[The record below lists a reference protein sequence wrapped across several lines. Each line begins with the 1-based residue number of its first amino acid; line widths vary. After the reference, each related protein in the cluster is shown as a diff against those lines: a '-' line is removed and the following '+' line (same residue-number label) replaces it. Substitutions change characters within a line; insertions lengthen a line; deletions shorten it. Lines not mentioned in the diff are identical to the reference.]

1 MSGRTA
7 APRASRE
14 GRRAL
19 VAGLAI
25 VAGYA
30 ALAAWS
36 SSLSPLARGPLLDGT
51 APVNYRWV
59 SPPPELASTN
69 QPPSVGRFELPLR
82 NAGVGTQ
89 VLFTDDNQVT
99 VVVEGGAIGPSPGQR
114 SVRLVVEPVD
124 PATLAPPGDGLAA
137 FGNAYRLTASFQP
150 SGNRIEA
157 FDRPIQ
163 MIVVYP
169 ATSTLHANAH
179 DVLYSR
185 DGEAWS
191 PLDTNDSPGLQ
202 QAEARMPAPGYL
214 LVAGVPATP
223 SPSGSGAVDAG
234 GSAAPPL
241 AVALLVAA
249 GVALVIGLGLLIRG
263 RAR

>member
-7 APRASRE
+7 APRAPRE

-19 VAGLAI
+19 VAGLAV

-30 ALAAWS
+30 VLAAWS

-69 QPPSVGRFELPLR
+69 QPPSTGRFDLPLR
-82 NAGVGTQ
+82 EAGVGTQ

-99 VVVEGGAIGPSPGQR
+99 VVVEGGAIGPSPGER

-150 SGNRIEA
+150 SGNRIET

-163 MIVVYP
+163 TIVVYP
-169 ATSTLHANAH
+169 ATSSLHANAH

-185 DGEAWS
+185 DGGAWS
-191 PLDTNDSPGLQ
+191 PLDTNDSPGQQ
-202 QAEARMPAPGYL
+202 QAEARLPGPGYL
-214 LVAGVPATP
+214 LVAGVPVAA
-223 SPSGSGAVDAG
+223 SPGSGAVDG
-234 GSAAPPL
+234 GSAPPPL